1 MRAELNAELLRLS
14 EKKSIPFSAL
24 SFIFLYFEVLSIVLS
39 DVGYFFVAQFHSIDV
54 PRWSV
59 MRISS
64 RSRN

>member
-14 EKKSIPFSAL
+14 EKRSIPVLLFL
-24 SFIFLYFEVLSIVLS
+24 SMFLYFEILPLCLS
-39 DVGYFFVAQFHSIDV
+39 DVGYFFVAQFHSIDE